1 MCASRMENNSGWVY
15 VLSSCVD
22 HFAYYQILFFIS
34 VNMTCVDKMILAL
47 VILQVALVLA
57 KPYERD
63 YDEGLYLS
71 NYNKRASKRQ
81 L

>member
-1 MCASRMENNSGWVY
+1 M
-15 VLSSCVD
+15 
-22 HFAYYQILFFIS
+22 FFIS